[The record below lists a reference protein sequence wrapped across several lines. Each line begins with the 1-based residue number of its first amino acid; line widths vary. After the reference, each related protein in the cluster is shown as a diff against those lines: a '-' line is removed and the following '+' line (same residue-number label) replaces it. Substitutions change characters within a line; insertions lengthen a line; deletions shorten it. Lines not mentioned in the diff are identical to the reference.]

1 MDDLSRQFYTHS
13 GHWSLGPHLC
23 YINSFITMVIWME
36 HMIMFAMLKV
46 DKMLISM
53 LPVGEENIN
62 VASSIIQSMTFSL
75 KT

>member
-1 MDDLSRQFYTHS
+1 MSRCS
-13 GHWSLGPHLC
+13 GHWSLGPNLC

-53 LPVGEENIN
+53 LPVGKRIVRIE
-62 VASSIIQSMTFSL
+62 L
-75 KT
+75 DR

>member
-1 MDDLSRQFYTHS
+1 MQCFPSQSHLQTITHL
-13 GHWSLGPHLC
+13 GYWSLGPHLC

-53 LPVGEENIN
+53 LPVGKKEKHELFE
-62 VASSIIQSMTFSL
+62 T
-75 KT
+75 